1 MANYEKFVQGQGW
14 VLDVAEAREAF
25 QNAHV
30 VEGVLRWKSNG
41 RVPPADC
48 VQDFLAAGCQGFDV
62 AKSTAARDADLT
74 AFVAEYKR
82 NQRPASA
89 EELFEMRAAF
99 GPGAVVVDVLSGRR
113 TKL

>member
-14 VLDVAEAREAF
+14 VLDVAKAREGFA
-25 QNAHV
+25 QTHCQD
-30 VEGVLRWKSNG
+30 GVLRWNSNG

-48 VQDFLAAGCQGFDV
+48 VQDFLDAGCQGFDV
-62 AKSTAARDADLT
+62 AKSTEARNADLI
-74 AFVAEYKR
+74 AFVQEYKR
-82 NQRPASA
+82 NQRPATG
-89 EELFEMRAAF
+89 EELAEMRAAF